1 MPVTFVPKLHIL
13 HPGDV
18 ACAERGDQVETLLG
32 SCVAIV
38 LTDPRHTIAVMCHFV
53 HSRSASGCRAT
64 DCQYADVALSTMYAL
79 LYDRGI
85 NPLLCVAY
93 VYGGSNM
100 FSQIYQAPHVGE
112 SNLRWALAAL
122 AEDGIKVLAEEV
134 GGTCYRRVKWT
145 VGHQL
150 PQVIAVDTYLPEA
163 KKIGVP
169 W

>member
-1 MPVTFVPKLHIL
+1 MTLAPKHHIL

-18 ACAERGDQVETLLG
+18 ACAERGDQMETLLG

-53 HSRSASGCRAT
+53 HSCTATDARAT
-64 DCQYADVALSTMYAL
+64 DCQYAEVALSTMYGL

-93 VYGGSNM
+93 VYGGGNM
-100 FSQIYQAPHVGE
+100 FSKIYQAPHVGE

-122 AEDGIKVLAEEV
+122 AEDGIKVLVEDV

-145 VGHQL
+145 VGHEL
-150 PQVIAVDTYLPEA
+150 PSVTAVETSLSDLNR
-163 KKIGVP
+163 I
-169 W
+169 